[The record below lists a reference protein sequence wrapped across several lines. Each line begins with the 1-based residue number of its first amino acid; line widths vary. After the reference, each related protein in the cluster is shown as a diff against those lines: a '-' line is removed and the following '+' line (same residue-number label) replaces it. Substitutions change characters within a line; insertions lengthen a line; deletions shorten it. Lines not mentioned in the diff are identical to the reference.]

1 MQALLNI
8 EESHDSSGYIVRIH
22 WSGFDEEEDTCEPVK
37 TLWEDT
43 PQFVLQQ
50 LRKIK
55 LGCDVYDKLKKIYG
69 MSV

>member
-22 WSGFDEEEDTCEPVK
+22 WSGFDEEEGTWEPVK

-43 PQFVLQQ
+43 PQFVRQQ
-50 LRKIK
+50 LRKMK
-55 LGCDVYDKLKKIYG
+55 LKRDVYDKVKKTYG
-69 MSV
+69 ISV